1 MWTFRLLRENLIF
14 VPGLRP
20 WLWQI
25 FSSHAIVKTGSFH
38 LFVSILS
45 FFFFFVS
52 PTEDFFQATLSCL
65 LTAVIQPESSFPE
78 TENTGGE
85 RTVCELSHAKYNS
98 DKIKLFTNW

>member
-14 VPGLRP
+14 VSGLRP

>member
-1 MWTFRLLRENLIF
+1 MDIQIAKGESHFC
-14 VPGLRP
+14 P
-20 WLWQI
+20 WFAPMAVADLF
-25 FSSHAIVKTGSFH
+25 FSCHCKDRFFPSFCFH
-38 LFVSILS
+38 PF

-85 RTVCELSHAKYNS
+85 RTVCELSHAKYNN